1 MAAATAIET
10 PEIKVPANRWDKV
23 HATITSIRNQ
33 VTTRVESFRKTV
45 ETARAQG
52 TERVAALRGEIDK
65 LVANGRKLA
74 ENASKDIQK
83 DIKKIGDLEQ
93 LKALVAKLQATI
105 EGLRKKAER
114 PVAEQAVTPATEKP
128 TE

>member
-10 PEIKVPANRWDKV
+10 PETKAPANRWDKV
-23 HATITSIRNQ
+23 HATITSLRGQ
-33 VTTRVESFRKTV
+33 VTSRVESFRKSV

-52 TERVAALRGEIDK
+52 TERVVALRGELDK
-65 LVANGRKLA
+65 LVANGKKLA

-83 DIKKIGDLEQ
+83 IADLEQ

-105 EGLRKKAER
+105 EGLRKKAAK
-114 PVAEQAVTPATEKP
+114 PASEQAVTPATEKP

>member
-10 PEIKVPANRWDKV
+10 PETKAPANRWDKV
-23 HATITSIRNQ
+23 HATITSLRGQ
-33 VTTRVESFRKTV
+33 VTSRVESFRKSV

-52 TERVAALRGEIDK
+52 TERVVALRGELDK
-65 LVANGRKLA
+65 LVANGKKLA

-83 DIKKIGDLEQ
+83 IADLEQ

-105 EGLRKKAER
+105 DGLRKKAAK
-114 PVAEQAVTPATEKP
+114 PAAEQAVTPATEKP